1 MGIKKPAHK
10 RWAGFIRLLNTHFII
25 SVLKQMIN
33 NRYFLRW
40 IVFFIDDL
48 TGHMHDKLA

>member
-25 SVLKQMIN
+25 SVLG
-33 NRYFLRW
+33 R
-40 IVFFIDDL
+40 VFNSFYNE
-48 TGHMHDKLA
+48 